1 MKNLGRFLAVFVL
14 LCVPAMAQD
23 TSHDLTLFGGVQFP
37 GKITLSRATS
47 TVPDI
52 ISDPVNVGVFGLR
65 YGRGKVF
72 GHEETFA
79 YTPNFLSSDSKSII
93 LGSNLLIQAPAPMIK
108 PYVTAGMGTILSWGS
123 GPADIGSKFAINY
136 GGGVKIK
143 PAGPIG
149 IRFDGRGY
157 SVLSVQSQT
166 LKLGEVT
173 VGIVF
178 GF

>member
-14 LCVPAMAQD
+14 LCVPAMAED
-23 TSHDLTLFGGVQFP
+23 NDLTLFGGVQFP

-93 LGSNLLIQAPAPMIK
+93 LNSNILIQAPAPVIK
-108 PYVTAGMGTILSWGS
+108 PYVTAGLGTVMSWGS

-136 GGGVKIK
+136 GGGLKIRPK
-143 PAGPIG
+143 GPIG
-149 IRFDGRGY
+149 IRFDARGY
-157 SVLSVQSQT
+157 TVLSVQSQT
-166 LKLGEVT
+166 LKLGEVS
-173 VGIVF
+173 VGVLF
-178 GF
+178 SF